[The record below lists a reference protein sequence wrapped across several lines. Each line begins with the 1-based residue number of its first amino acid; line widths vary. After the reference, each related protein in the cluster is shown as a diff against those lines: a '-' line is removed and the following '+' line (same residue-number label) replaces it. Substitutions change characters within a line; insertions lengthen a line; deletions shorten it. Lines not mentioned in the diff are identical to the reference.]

1 MPEITGETLLT
12 KEIEMLEA
20 KSLEQLGVEE
30 KIEILCRTMTEE
42 TETCRKLI
50 ALTEEEQK
58 FLVKDDVENL
68 ERNTEEIQ
76 VIVRT
81 LRSCQDERRKL
92 IKEIGEV
99 LNLSEQELSV
109 SKIADKVNGAISKK
123 LLEKSKDLVKT
134 GEKLYKVNRNTLY
147 LVGFSLELLEQQSR
161 LWAELLSDQ
170 EGYGEDGRMREN
182 SASASLFVQ
191 EKV

>member
-1 MPEITGETLLT
+1 
-12 KEIEMLEA
+12 MLEA